1 LTWGL
6 LNDDEQIATDGT
18 GDAVT
23 VRERL
28 CIVAAGSLTGVV
40 DGATIT
46 NGGVA
51 HTVRSRPMPRENGDI
66 WAIMVTRVET

>member
-1 LTWGL
+1 M
-6 LNDDEQIATDGT
+6 
-18 GDAVT
+18 
-23 VRERL
+23 RERL

-46 NGGVA
+46 IGGVA
-51 HTVRSRPMPRENGDI
+51 HTVRSRPMPRENGDL